1 MRRIRLD
8 DPNVHVNYQ
17 SDRRETRKKAPYFS
31 LVLERGECPAG
42 LIFLSEIAVG
52 GRTPERIQASEYA
65 LDVVKGF
72 FLSKAK
78 ELVIRDPTSLLR
90 RLTAFVNR
98 KLYQQSNEKGVEF
111 HTDAMILAASEER
124 LYAISTGDARA
135 YIYHQGAVSELR
147 GDKGAAIN
155 HLGRSEEA
163 ELSVASTEIAL
174 GDVVIFLSPALSEV
188 FRPQEISVILQK
200 EKDLDKAT
208 LIINTLAQ
216 RKGIEGELVSMA
228 WEVRAAEPLRE
239 EEHPQEIT
247 AGKEEETPM
256 ETKVKPEGEEP
267 VALIPET
274 LIGQAEEEE
283 EEPKQ
288 DEHIER
294 IKKSW
299 LGKWK
304 GRRRE

>member
-1 MRRIRLD
+1 M
-8 DPNVHVNYQ
+8 HVNYQ
-17 SDRRETRKKAPYFS
+17 SDKREARKRAPYFS
-31 LVLERGECPAG
+31 IVLERGECPAG

-78 ELVIRDPTSLLR
+78 ELIIKDPTSLLQ
-90 RLTAFVNR
+90 RLTDFINR
-98 KLYQQSNEKGVEF
+98 KLYQQCKEKGAEF
-111 HTDAMILAASEER
+111 YTDAMIIAASEER
-124 LYAISTGDARA
+124 LYSISTGDARV
-135 YIYHQGAVSELR
+135 YVYHQGEVSELR
-147 GDKGAAIN
+147 GNKGVAID
-155 HLGRSEEA
+155 LGRNQEA
-163 ELSVASTEIAL
+163 ELSVASMDIDL

-200 EKDLDKAT
+200 EKDLDKAS

-216 RKGIEGELVSMA
+216 RKGIEGELVTMA
-228 WEVRAAEPLRE
+228 WEVSAAEPSPKEKPVE
-239 EEHPQEIT
+239 E
-247 AGKEEETPM
+247 
-256 ETKVKPEGEEP
+256 
-267 VALIPET
+267 LS
-274 LIGQAEEEE
+274 AEEEE
-283 EEPKQ
+283 GKSVETATREEEKPVALVPESFIDEEEEPEREPKA

-304 GRRRE
+304 GKRRE